1 MAKVHEADVAAAENL
16 EIQRTFYGKKE
27 NLLLCLPVLL
37 LLFGM
42 LLLFFLLP
50 KDTYSK
56 KENKELPSVPEFSIE
71 ALKNGMPDS
80 GSSFQRFFK
89 GTNSYIQKFVKNT
102 VSYVK
107 GHFPFREQLVE
118 VNAAYDL
125 LCGRMQSNG
134 IYLGNDGYLLEPDSA
149 DIDVPK
155 FERTAAYIDSLL
167 SADLPAVI
175 AVPGNSSEVLEKK
188 YPLFMDTTLLAS
200 NRALIDSAF
209 QNKGYTYLNLS
220 KTLSAHDE
228 ESIYFRTDHHWT
240 ALGAYYASAEIL
252 RAFGR
257 SPAPLRDYRPE
268 TVMENFCG
276 TYYNRSGL
284 FFLEGEALTYLRYEG
299 DEDYTVSFCKA
310 NGEVESVSHSLYDR
324 AALEP
329 DYEGTAYD
337 SFVAPVT
344 TPVVK
349 IEKEGEE
356 RPTLLVLKDSYAHST
371 LSFLAQHYNLITVDI
386 RKNLDFAA
394 QLVKS
399 GQVDALLIL
408 ASSSTLLPKAES

>member
-1 MAKVHEADVAAAENL
+1 MTVRLRKKLPRQNSL
-16 EIQRTFYGKKE
+16 NIRKIQDFK
-27 NLLLCLPVLL
+27 
-37 LLFGM
+37 
-42 LLLFFLLP
+42 
-50 KDTYSK
+50 
-56 KENKELPSVPEFSIE
+56 
-71 ALKNGMPDS
+71 
-80 GSSFQRFFK
+80 SSFQRFFK
-89 GTNSYIQKFVKNT
+89 GTNSYIKEFVQDT

-134 IYLGNDGYLLEPDSA
+134 IYPGKDGYLLEPDSA

-175 AVPGNSSEVLEKK
+175 AVPGNSSEVLKK
-188 YPLFMDTTLLAS
+188 KCPPFMDTTLLAS

-209 QNKGYTYLNLS
+209 QNKSYTYLNLS

-228 ESIYFRTDHHWT
+228 ENIYFRTDHHWT

-299 DEDYTVSFCKA
+299 DEEYTVSFCKA

-386 RKNLDFAA
+386 RGNLGFAA
-394 QLVKS
+394 QLVES

>member
-27 NLLLCLPVLL
+27 NFLLCLPVLL

-89 GTNSYIQKFVKNT
+89 GTNSYIKEFVQDT

-134 IYLGNDGYLLEPDSA
+134 IYPGKDGYLLEPDSA

-175 AVPGNSSEVLEKK
+175 AVPGNSSEVLKK
-188 YPLFMDTTLLAS
+188 KCPPFMDTTLLAS

-209 QNKGYTYLNLS
+209 QNKSYTYLNLS

-228 ESIYFRTDHHWT
+228 ENIYFRTDHHWT

-299 DEDYTVSFCKA
+299 DEEYTVSFCKA

-337 SFVAPVT
+337 FLCGAGDHAR
-344 TPVVK
+344 
-349 IEKEGEE
+349 GENRKRRE
-356 RPTLLVLKDSYAHST
+356 RSVPR
-371 LSFLAQHYNLITVDI
+371 FW
-386 RKNLDFAA
+386 F
-394 QLVKS
+394 
-399 GQVDALLIL
+399 
-408 ASSSTLLPKAES
+408 

>member
-27 NLLLCLPVLL
+27 NFLLCLPVLL

-89 GTNSYIQKFVKNT
+89 GTNSYIKEFVQDT

-134 IYLGNDGYLLEPDSA
+134 IYPGKDGYLLEPDSA

-175 AVPGNSSEVLEKK
+175 AVPGNSSEVLKK
-188 YPLFMDTTLLAS
+188 KCPPFMDTTLLAS

-209 QNKGYTYLNLS
+209 QNKSYTYLNLS

-228 ESIYFRTDHHWT
+228 ENS
-240 ALGAYYASAEIL
+240 
-252 RAFGR
+252 GR
-257 SPAPLRDYRPE
+257 L
-268 TVMENFCG
+268 
-276 TYYNRSGL
+276 
-284 FFLEGEALTYLRYEG
+284 
-299 DEDYTVSFCKA
+299 
-310 NGEVESVSHSLYDR
+310 
-324 AALEP
+324 
-329 DYEGTAYD
+329 
-337 SFVAPVT
+337 
-344 TPVVK
+344 
-349 IEKEGEE
+349 
-356 RPTLLVLKDSYAHST
+356 
-371 LSFLAQHYNLITVDI
+371 
-386 RKNLDFAA
+386 
-394 QLVKS
+394 
-399 GQVDALLIL
+399 
-408 ASSSTLLPKAES
+408 